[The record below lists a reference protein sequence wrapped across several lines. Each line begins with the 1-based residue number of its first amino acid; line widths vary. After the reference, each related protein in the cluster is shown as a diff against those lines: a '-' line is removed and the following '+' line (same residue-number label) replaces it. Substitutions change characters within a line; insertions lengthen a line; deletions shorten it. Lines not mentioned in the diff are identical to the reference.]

1 MKNNLAH
8 RHRPT
13 GLVNYSQDDVGQLL
27 HDLTTLRAASTRMP
41 VSVIFRIRVVSIAP
55 ASSSNR
61 SFLATTSGLDEV
73 NQNVSR
79 DVLGREDSL
88 AAALLEGN
96 QFKRPAPKA
105 REALVSRPLRA
116 LCQAFAN
123 ASMAASRVGS

>member
-1 MKNNLAH
+1 
-8 RHRPT
+8 
-13 GLVNYSQDDVGQLL
+13 
-27 HDLTTLRAASTRMP
+27 MP

-55 ASSSNR
+55 ASSSKR

-88 AAALLEGN
+88 GAALWMEGN

-105 REALVSRPLRA
+105 REALVSRRLHA